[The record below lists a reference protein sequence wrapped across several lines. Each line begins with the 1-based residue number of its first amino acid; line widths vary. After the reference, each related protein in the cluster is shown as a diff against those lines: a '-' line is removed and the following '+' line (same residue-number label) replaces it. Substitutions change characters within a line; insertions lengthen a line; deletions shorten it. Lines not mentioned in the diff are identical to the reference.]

1 MLGVMLG
8 VCLGLGGG
16 RRWEQPGAARSSPGA
31 AESSPEQPGELWN
44 SSGRAQGNPGHLE
57 NDTFGSEPWGA
68 NFRFKPR
75 SLKSEALQIHQIALL
90 TRKKYQIDLW
100 SSCVALA
107 GYSK

>member
-44 SSGRAQGNPGHLE
+44 SSGRAQGDPGHVE

-68 NFRFKPR
+68 NVRLKPR
-75 SLKSEALQIHQIALL
+75 SLSSEAPQIHQIASL
-90 TRKKYQIDLW
+90 TRKKHQIDLW